1 MKNTIKLLALLLALL
16 MLLTA
21 CDFAG
26 SGEIES
32 DTVAET
38 ESQTI
43 ALVESEEESE
53 SQATEVIESETEP
66 EEETEDP
73 KVLYRESISRTRKE
87 IESMITLG
95 EGDFEEAQAKLKEF
109 ESLAITSTDY
119 EAVDALYME
128 FEDMFYHLDTQISL
142 ANIIYD
148 LNHKNTEA
156 SSRYLDNYELFGD
169 LYTEYMFACRNVYNQ
184 SPIRDELFADWTEA
198 DIRMLLNYTPESQ
211 ELREANETL
220 LIEFNELSGAAANAR
235 KAEIY
240 VQIIKNNNR
249 MAELAGY
256 DNYYD
261 YATVEV
267 YGRDYSIEDINT
279 FKNYIIEYFVPQI
292 DSLKSG
298 WNIKYNALSNYGKK
312 YVRSF
317 LYDPFDSFDVN
328 YLEGYVNSYT
338 NSTGEGFK
346 HLFENRNMIFS
357 NSPNSHMSAYQT
369 YLEVNESPFCL
380 FGSNGQSVPTMVHEM
395 GHYYA
400 SLYVPHVASYDVAEI
415 QSQANEFLLLKYLDD
430 HMDADIYNTLVEY
443 NVYNAVAMIIVC
455 AAIDDFEQKVYS
467 IENIDGYTYEDFN
480 NIMAEIRARYN
491 GAADKVT
498 DMNEYWLGVCP
509 NSPVYYI
516 SYATSSIAALSI
528 YATAL
533 EDEELGRETYRKLIE
548 EIGED
553 DGFKIVMTKIGLDSP
568 FEKATFEKLKAG
580 ILK

>member
-1 MKNTIKLLALLLALL
+1 
-16 MLLTA
+16 MLFTS

-26 SGEIES
+26 SKENES
-32 DTVAET
+32 GTGTETVA
-38 ESQTI
+38 QTV
-43 ALVESEEESE
+43 AP
-53 SQATEVIESETEP
+53 TESETEP

-73 KVLYRESISRTRKE
+73 KVLYREFISHTRKE
-87 IESMITLG
+87 LESMITLE

-109 ESLAITSTDY
+109 ESMGIASTDY
-119 EAVDALYME
+119 EAVDAIYVE

-148 LNHKNTEA
+148 LNHNNTEA

-211 ELREANETL
+211 ELRQENENL
-220 LIEFNELSGAAANAR
+220 LVEFNELSGAAANER

-249 MAELAGY
+249 IAELAGY

-267 YGRDYSIEDINT
+267 YGRDYSIEDINA
-279 FKNYIIEYFVPQI
+279 FKNYIIEYFVPKI
-292 DSLKSG
+292 DALKSG
-298 WNIKYNALSNYGKK
+298 WNVKYNALSSYGKN
-312 YVRSF
+312 YVQDF
-317 LYDPFDSFDVN
+317 LYEPFDSFEVN
-328 YLEGYVNSYT
+328 YLEGYVNSYD

-357 NSPNSHMSAYQT
+357 NSPNSHQSAYQT
-369 YLEVNESPFCL
+369 YLEDLEMPFCL

-430 HMDADIYNTLVEY
+430 QMDADIYDTIVEY
-443 NVYNAVAMIIVC
+443 NVYNSVAMIIVC
-455 AAIDDFEQKVYS
+455 AVIDDFEQKVYS
-467 IENIDGYTYEDFN
+467 IENIEGYKYDDFKK
-480 NIMAEIRARYN
+480 IMAEVSARYN
-491 GAADKVT
+491 GAANKIT
-498 DMNEYWLGVCP
+498 DMNEYWLAVCP

-516 SYATSSIAALSI
+516 SYATSSIAALNI
-528 YATAL
+528 YAIAQ
-533 EDEELGRETYRKLIE
+533 EDEALGRETYRKLIE

-553 DGFKIVMTKIGLDSP
+553 DGFKTVMTKIGLASP
-568 FEKATFEKLKAG
+568 FEKATFEKLKSE
-580 ILK
+580 ILQ

>member
-16 MLLTA
+16 MLFTS

-26 SGEIES
+26 SKENES
-32 DTVAET
+32 GTGTETVA
-38 ESQTI
+38 QTV
-43 ALVESEEESE
+43 AP
-53 SQATEVIESETEP
+53 TESETEP

-73 KVLYRESISRTRKE
+73 KTLYRESISHTRKE

-109 ESLAITSTDY
+109 ESLGIVSADY
-119 EAVDALYME
+119 DAVDALYVE

-148 LNHKNTEA
+148 LNHNNTEA

-169 LYTEYMFACRNVYNQ
+169 LYTEYMFACRNVYNN

-211 ELREANETL
+211 ELRQENENL
-220 LIEFNELSGAAANAR
+220 LVEFNELSGEAANER

-249 MAELAGY
+249 IAELAGY
-256 DNYYD
+256 ENYYD

-267 YGRDYSIEDINT
+267 YGRDYSIEDINA
-279 FKNYIIEYFVPQI
+279 FKNYIIEYFIPKLDELNSSWTV
-292 DSLKSG
+292 
-298 WNIKYNALSNYGKK
+298 KYNALSSYGKN
-312 YVRSF
+312 YVQDF
-317 LYDPFDSFDVN
+317 LYEPFDSFDVN
-328 YLEGYVNSYT
+328 YLEGYVNSYD

-357 NSPNSHMSAYQT
+357 NSPNSHQSAYQT
-369 YLEVNESPFCL
+369 YLEDLEMPFCL

-430 HMDADIYNTLVEY
+430 HMDTDIYETLVEY
-443 NVYNAVAMIIVC
+443 NVYNSVAMIIVC
-455 AAIDDFEQKVYS
+455 AVIDDFEQKVYS
-467 IENIDGYTYEDFN
+467 IENIDGYKYEDFKR
-480 NIMAEIRARYN
+480 IMAEVSIRYD
-491 GAADKVT
+491 GAANKIT
-498 DMNEYWLGVCP
+498 DMNEYWLAVCP

-516 SYATSSIAALSI
+516 SYATSSIAALNI
-528 YATAL
+528 YAISQDDEAL
-533 EDEELGRETYRKLIE
+533 ARETYRKLIE

-553 DGFKIVMTKIGLDSP
+553 DGFKTVMTKIGLASP
-568 FEKATFEKLKAG
+568 FEKATFEKLKAEV
-580 ILK
+580 LQ